1 MVLLRVLAEL
11 APARGWM
18 LTVAHFNH
26 RLRGRSSDADER
38 LVRVTA
44 ERLNLPCVVESAE
57 VRRLAAAGRVSIEM
71 AARELRHRF
80 LADAARATGAES
92 IALAHHAD
100 DQVELFFLR
109 LLRGAGM
116 RGLAGMRW
124 SSPSPADAQ
133 VRLVRPLLECSKAG
147 LIEFARAARVK
158 SREDASNGG
167 LDILRNKVRLELLPL
182 LTRSYQ
188 PGLAGVILRE
198 MEILGAE
205 GGFLERLAEEWRRK
219 PTGPFAELD
228 VALQRRVLQAAL
240 IELGVRP
247 DFEAIERLRE
257 AAGRVVTLESD
268 VRLSRNEEGR
278 VRHVHSSS
286 VATEAGQNAEPLVV
300 VLDGRA
306 GDGSFDGLKW
316 SWKLSAAQKTAPKF
330 GAGREW
336 FDAARIGEIITL
348 RHWLPGDRFQP
359 AGMARPVK
367 LQDLFT
373 NAKVPRATR
382 TRLVVGVTAE
392 GEIWWVEGLRVAEK
406 FKLQPGTRQRLRWS
420 WRRGRA

>member
-1 MVLLRVLAEL
+1 
-11 APARGWM
+11 
-18 LTVAHFNH
+18 
-26 RLRGRSSDADER
+26 
-38 LVRVTA
+38 
-44 ERLNLPCVVESAE
+44 
-57 VRRLAAAGRVSIEM
+57 M
-71 AARELRHRF
+71 AAREARHRF
-80 LADAARATGAES
+80 LAGAARAEGAEN

-124 SSPSPADAQ
+124 SSPSPADARVQ
-133 VRLVRPLLECSKAG
+133 LVRPLLECSKAG

-158 SREDASNGG
+158 FREDASNGG

-205 GGFLERLAEEWRRK
+205 GGFMERLAEEWRRK

-228 VALQRRVLQAAL
+228 VALQRRVLQSAL
-240 IELGVRP
+240 IELGLKP

-268 VRLSRNEEGR
+268 VRLTREDSGR
-278 VRHVHSSS
+278 VRRVST
-286 VATEAGQNAEPLVV
+286 ATEVERNTEPLVV
-300 VLDGRA
+300 ELDGRA
-306 GDGSFDGLKW
+306 RDGTFDGLDW
-316 SWKLSAAQKTAPKF
+316 SWKLSPAQKTVPKF
-330 GAGREW
+330 GAGCEW
-336 FDAARIGEIITL
+336 FDAGRIGEVITL

-373 NAKVPRATR
+373 NAKIPRPTR

-406 FKLQPGTRQRLRWS
+406 FKLQPGTRRRLRWS
-420 WRRGRA
+420 WRRVAGMK